1 MIRILTS
8 SAVTLLLASLSTYAS
23 AQTLS
28 LGFQESA
35 SSWRTVVDGVM
46 GGRSTGRVRTT
57 DEGTLSFTG
66 NLSLENNGGFSQVRT
81 SIDGDQLAGAKGL
94 VMECRGDG
102 RTYSFNVRV
111 SNARMMAGGF
121 EKKFETVANEWVEV
135 ELPFEDFRL
144 FSFGRRMRNA
154 PTLQPELIES
164 IGVTLSDKK
173 PGDFA
178 LEIRSINR
186 LADAGSKGA
195 TGGDAGAGNDLATV
209 AQNAGLTTL
218 LDLVKAA
225 GIKLPKEPVTIF
237 APTNE
242 AFAKIPEATL
252 KKLLLPESRET
263 LRSIL
268 AFHIVPGSQTSAE
281 VLNRRTLPSFGG
293 QPLDID
299 AAKGRIA
306 GAGIVAVD
314 VAFDGGIVHVID
326 TVLMPEQRSISKI
339 ADENDKLSTLM
350 AAVNSADLAR
360 QLERQNGPWTVFA
373 PINSAFAKLPKGTVE
388 SLLESSNRKTLTQIL
403 GLHVVPGRI
412 AARDLLG
419 KKQVTTLLGQPITLS
434 LKKGKITI
442 GESANLVAAD
452 IQAANGVIHLIDTV
466 LLPTESKPQTTAV
479 NEDKSGRSTDITAQ
493 AILIYDLAIE
503 RGVNLFNDGNPE
515 ACAAIYEVAV
525 ESMLLLSGDRFSDDV
540 RERLA
545 QSRQDTKEAST
556 WRERAWA
563 LRRVLD
569 DVYRMLRPKVQR
581 AALQPK

>member
-1 MIRILTS
+1 M
-8 SAVTLLLASLSTYAS
+8 
-23 AQTLS
+23 
-28 LGFQESA
+28 
-35 SSWRTVVDGVM
+35 
-46 GGRSTGRVRTT
+46 
-57 DEGTLSFTG
+57 
-66 NLSLENNGGFSQVRT
+66 
-81 SIDGDQLAGAKGL
+81 
-94 VMECRGDG
+94 
-102 RTYSFNVRV
+102 
-111 SNARMMAGGF
+111 
-121 EKKFETVANEWVEV
+121 
-135 ELPFEDFRL
+135 
-144 FSFGRRMRNA
+144 
-154 PTLQPELIES
+154 
-164 IGVTLSDKK
+164 
-173 PGDFA
+173 
-178 LEIRSINR
+178 
-186 LADAGSKGA
+186 
-195 TGGDAGAGNDLATV
+195 
-209 AQNAGLTTL
+209 
-218 LDLVKAA
+218 
-225 GIKLPKEPVTIF
+225 
-237 APTNE
+237 
-242 AFAKIPEATL
+242 
-252 KKLLLPESRET
+252 
-263 LRSIL
+263 
-268 AFHIVPGSQTSAE
+268 
-281 VLNRRTLPSFGG
+281 
-293 QPLDID
+293 
-299 AAKGRIA
+299 
-306 GAGIVAVD
+306 
-314 VAFDGGIVHVID
+314 
-326 TVLMPEQRSISKI
+326 
-339 ADENDKLSTLM
+339 
-350 AAVNSADLAR
+350 
-360 QLERQNGPWTVFA
+360 
-373 PINSAFAKLPKGTVE
+373 E

-479 NEDKSGRSTDITAQ
+479 NENKSGRSTDITAQ